1 MISKKVHFEAWVQ
14 LVDEL
19 DEAKEHLATL
29 IEDMMT
35 SETFAEDEFRVQIG
49 HIFTHLSRA
58 WNSRNSA
65 KGLVAEDW
73 DVISQLPKDLDQA
86 G

>member
-1 MISKKVHFEAWVQ
+1 MINRKDHFEAWVQ

-19 DEAKEHLATL
+19 GEAKEHLAAL
-29 IEDMMT
+29 IADMVS
-35 SETFAEDEFRVQIG
+35 SEIFAEDEFRVQVG

-58 WNSRNSA
+58 WNSRNA
-65 KGLVAEDW
+65 VEGLAAENW
-73 DVISQLPKDLDQA
+73 DVISQLPTDLDPV